1 MSLIRVENLS
11 KSFREYRSEISRFAR
26 WFGFPVKSYT
36 ENWVVQQINFEVSAG
51 EAVGVVGHNGAGK
64 STLLKMITG
73 TLQPS
78 EGVVKINGKISAILE
93 LGMGFNPDLSGR
105 SNAIHTAGLM
115 GYSAAEIAEKIAVIE
130 AFAEI
135 GDQFNDPMRTYSSGM
150 QMRVAFA
157 VATAWRPEILIV
169 DEALSVG
176 DTYFQHKCFRRIREI
191 QEAGTSLLIVS
202 HDPAAIQ
209 GLCDRAILLEH
220 GRVVKDGNPEEV
232 FDFYN
237 ALIAEKENTEITIS
251 ETSYGQLQ
259 TSSGTGE
266 VILEEVALHNADGF
280 VAEYFEVGEL
290 IELRLKI
297 HVDHDINNLVVG
309 FVIKDRLGQA
319 IFGTNTWHTKQ
330 PIEHPKKGYMY
341 LVSIK
346 LHANIGVGSYSI
358 AIALHSED
366 THLSNNYEW
375 RDMAQVFHIANP
387 KQQTFVGTCWLNPV
401 FEVDLL

>member
-1 MSLIRVENLS
+1 MSLIRIENLS

-51 EAVGVVGHNGAGK
+51 EAIGVVGHNGAGK

-78 EGVVKINGKISAILE
+78 EGVVEINGKISAILE
-93 LGMGFNPDLSGR
+93 LGMGFNLDLSGR

-115 GYSAAEIAEKIAVIE
+115 GYSAAEIAEKIATIE

-135 GDQFNDPMRTYSSGM
+135 GDQFNDPMRIYSSGM

-251 ETSYGQLQ
+251 ESSHGKLQ

-266 VILEEVALHNADGF
+266 ASFQQVGLHNADGLA
-280 VAEYFEVGEL
+280 AEYFKVGQL
-290 IELRLKI
+290 MELRVEVQ
-297 HVDHDINNLVVG
+297 VDHDINNLVVG
-309 FVIKDRLGQA
+309 FLIKDRLGQA

-330 PIEHPKKGYMY
+330 VIEHPKKGSMY
-341 LVSIK
+341 RISIK
-346 LHANIGVGSYSI
+346 LYANIGVGSYSI
-358 AIALHSED
+358 AAALHSGD
-366 THLSNNYEW
+366 THLADNYEW
-375 RDMAQVFHIANP
+375 RDMAIIFHIAND
-387 KQQTFVGTCWLNPV
+387 KENVFTGTNWLCPDIK
-401 FEVDLL
+401 VDLL